1 MLPEKIKRL
10 RTALGWSQERL
21 AREVGVSF
29 CTVNRWERGK
39 SKPSPMAENVLKRM
53 SEKAGDGNK
62 RDTVR
67 MDLRYPMGVRV
78 LSQDNMMKGPGDH
91 APDRFNRGDFTSHTE
106 NISTGGLMF
115 KAVSNIRQGD
125 TVRINLDIGDKVPH
139 VEAVSEVVWISEDNG
154 GRRAGV
160 RFKNVEPNGFT
171 RLMNAMLMN

>member
-53 SEKAGDGNK
+53 SEKAGEGNK

-67 MDLRYPMGVRV
+67 MDLCYPMGVRV
-78 LSQDNMMKGPGDH
+78 LSRDNMMKGAGDH
-91 APDRFNRGDFTSHTE
+91 ASFRDFTSHTE

-115 KAVSNIRQGD
+115 KAVNGIRRGD
-125 TVRINLDIGDKVPH
+125 TVRIDLDIGDKAPH

-160 RFKNVEPNGFT
+160 RFKNVEPDGFT